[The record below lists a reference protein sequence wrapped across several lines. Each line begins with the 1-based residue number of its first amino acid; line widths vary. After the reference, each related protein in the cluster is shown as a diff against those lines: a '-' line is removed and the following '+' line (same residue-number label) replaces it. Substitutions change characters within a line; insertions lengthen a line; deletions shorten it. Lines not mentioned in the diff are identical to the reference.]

1 MTKEFDRGYIKLP
14 LDDQDL
20 DSKCRSNEALL
31 LNNAALAVV
40 QGTWAETMTR
50 GIVLHVLVLL
60 KADPEDMA
68 HPFRIIARYLVGD
81 SRDENLETERK
92 KKHPHSTIKHNNEI

>member
-20 DSKCRSNEALL
+20 DSKCRSNEALQ

-40 QGTWAETMTR
+40 
-50 GIVLHVLVLL
+50 
-60 KADPEDMA
+60 
-68 HPFRIIARYLVGD
+68 
-81 SRDENLETERK
+81 
-92 KKHPHSTIKHNNEI
+92 

>member
-20 DSKCRSNEALL
+20 DSKCRSNDALL
-31 LNNAALAVV
+31 LNNAALVVV
-40 QGTWAETMTR
+40 QGTWAETMIE

-60 KADPEDMA
+60 KADPEGMA
-68 HPFRIIARYLVGD
+68 HPFRIIARYLAGD
-81 SRDENLETERK
+81 SRDKNLEA
-92 KKHPHSTIKHNNEI
+92 